1 MTKNTNV
8 TIENIARTLNISLDK
23 LVKLSTKEIDEL
35 VDLYL
40 AAEKARAKYDA
51 FLIVNHLR

>member
-1 MTKNTNV
+1 MTKNTNA
-8 TIENIARTLNISLDK
+8 TIEDIARALNISLDK
-23 LVKLSTKEIDEL
+23 LVKLPTKKIDEL

-51 FLIVNHLR
+51 FVIINKLR